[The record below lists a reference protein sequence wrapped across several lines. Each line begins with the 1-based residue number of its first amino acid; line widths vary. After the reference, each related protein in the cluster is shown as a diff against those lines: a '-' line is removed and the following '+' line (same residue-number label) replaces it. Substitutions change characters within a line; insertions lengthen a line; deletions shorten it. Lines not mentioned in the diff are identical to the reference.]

1 MKMITKEKLSREARR
16 LLFPP
21 RCPSCDGLL
30 APDEN
35 SICRDCEKL
44 VVKVQGNF
52 CKTCGKPLKKRG
64 EIICSDCSRY
74 HHIFSEGRPLYE
86 YEGPV
91 REAVYRFKYKG
102 RKSYA
107 DAFAYDAMELW
118 GEWIK
123 ASAELIVPVPMNAKK
138 LRQRGY
144 DQADVLARAISVESG
159 IPYMHLLDR
168 VRKTVP
174 MKALSRGE
182 RQNNLKNAFQVR
194 DFDVKLKRIL
204 LVDDIY
210 TTGSTLDECARVLLA
225 NGASEVNGIYISI
238 GG

>member
-1 MKMITKEKLSREARR
+1 MKMISKERLAREIRR

-35 SICRDCEKL
+35 SICRNCEKL
-44 VVKVQGNF
+44 VIKVRGNI
-52 CKTCGKPLKKRG
+52 CMTCGRLLKNKG
-64 EIICSDCSRY
+64 SLTCQDCGRY
-74 HHIFSEGRPLYE
+74 PHIFSEGRSLYE

-91 REAVYRFKYKG
+91 RESVYRFKYKG

-107 DAFAYDAMELW
+107 DAFAYDAMDIW

-123 ASAELIVPVPMNAKK
+123 ASADIIVPVPMNAEK
-138 LRQRGY
+138 LRKRGY
-144 DQADVLARAISVESG
+144 DQADVLARAISFESG
-159 IPYMHLLDR
+159 IPYCHMLDR
-168 VRKTVP
+168 TRKTVP
-174 MKALSRGE
+174 MKTLSRAE

-194 DFDVKLKRIL
+194 DFDVKLKKVL

-210 TTGSTLDECARVLLA
+210 TTGSTLDECARMLLKE
-225 NGASEVNGIYISI
+225 GASEVNGIYISI

>member
-1 MKMITKEKLSREARR
+1 MKTMTKGKIAREAGR

-30 APDEN
+30 APDEK

-44 VVKVQGNF
+44 VVRVRGNF
-52 CKTCGKPLKKRG
+52 CQTCGRLLKKRG
-64 EIICSDCSRY
+64 EITCPDCGRY
-74 HHIFSEGRPLYE
+74 HHVFSEGRPLYE
-86 YEGPV
+86 YEGPI

-107 DAFAYDAMELW
+107 DAFACDAVDLW

-123 ASAELIVPVPMNAKK
+123 ASADVIVPVPMNAKK

-144 DQADVLARAISVESG
+144 DQADVLAHAISAECG
-159 IPYMHLLDR
+159 IQYRHLLER
-168 VRKTVP
+168 VRETVP
-174 MKALSRGE
+174 MKALSRSE
-182 RQNNLKNAFQVR
+182 RQNNLKNAFQVS
-194 DFDVKLKRIL
+194 DFDVKLKKIL

-225 NGASEVNGIYISI
+225 EGASEVNGIYISI

>member
-1 MKMITKEKLSREARR
+1 
-16 LLFPP
+16 
-21 RCPSCDGLL
+21 
-30 APDEN
+30 
-35 SICRDCEKL
+35 
-44 VVKVQGNF
+44 
-52 CKTCGKPLKKRG
+52 
-64 EIICSDCSRY
+64 
-74 HHIFSEGRPLYE
+74 
-86 YEGPV
+86 
-91 REAVYRFKYKG
+91 
-102 RKSYA
+102 
-107 DAFAYDAMELW
+107 
-118 GEWIK
+118 
-123 ASAELIVPVPMNAKK
+123 MNAKK

-144 DQADVLARAISVESG
+144 DQADVLARAISAESG

-182 RQNNLKNAFQVR
+182 RKKKKKNAFQVR